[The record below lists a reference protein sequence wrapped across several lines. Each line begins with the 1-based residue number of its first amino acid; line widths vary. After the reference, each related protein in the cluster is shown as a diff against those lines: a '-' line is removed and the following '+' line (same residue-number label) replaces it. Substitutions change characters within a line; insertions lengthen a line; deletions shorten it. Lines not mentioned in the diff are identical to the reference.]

1 MKQSFTLLELI
12 FVIIVIGILAG
23 VALPRLFTG
32 VDDAIKAKVKTEV
45 STVNAAIASKYTK
58 NILSNNNAC
67 PKLESTPD
75 DTNYVFEAVLSQPIP
90 KNDNMLKWDGNG
102 TDYNV
107 TYENKTIY
115 FNYIEDP
122 DNKGCIFEC
131 NTSKSTAKDF
141 NCSIFQ

>member
-1 MKQSFTLLELI
+1 LKKSFTLLELI
-12 FVIIVIGILAG
+12 FVIVVIGILAG

-32 VDDAIKAKVKTEV
+32 VDDAVRVKVKTEV
-45 STVNAAIASKYTK
+45 STVQSAIASKYTK
-58 NILSNNNAC
+58 LILEGNNSCPDLEKDTSDDTLFEAILSKSVYKNTSSL
-67 PKLESTPD
+67 KL
-75 DTNYVFEAVLSQPIP
+75 
-90 KNDNMLKWDGNG
+90 DGNG

-131 NTSKSTAKDF
+131 NTTKSTNKDF

>member
-12 FVIIVIGILAG
+12 FVIVVIGILAG

-45 STVNAAIASKYTK
+45 STIRAAIASKYTK
-58 NILSNNNAC
+58 KILSGDNNC
-67 PKLESTPD
+67 PNLED
-75 DTNYVFEAVLSQPIP
+75 DKSDYLFEGVLSEPIP
-90 KNDNMLKWDGNG
+90 KKDNMIKWDGNG

-122 DNKGCIFEC
+122 DNKGCLFEC
-131 NTSKSTAKDF
+131 NSSKSTADDF
-141 NCSIFQ
+141 NCSIFK